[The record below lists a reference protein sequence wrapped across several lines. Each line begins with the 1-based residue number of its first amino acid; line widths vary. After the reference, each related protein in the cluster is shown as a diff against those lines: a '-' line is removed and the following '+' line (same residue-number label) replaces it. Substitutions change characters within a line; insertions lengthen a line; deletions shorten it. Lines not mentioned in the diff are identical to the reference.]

1 MKLNYRLIKLSKW
14 IIIVTL
20 LITAI
25 LTFCFEETKLTNY
38 INGILLNILAGAI
51 ILLVTSLF
59 EYFSNRRKSLERLM
73 KYVLEY
79 RNRFSK
85 IGYLQETTLL
95 SYEEFKE
102 KYNKDDST
110 IELMIQVRKE
120 HDEYNK
126 SLIRDFDKIINSYIE
141 ISEINFNDFWDIY
154 ADLHFIIKNKKITTK
169 LYNDV
174 FKYVYDEV
182 NRIRELSYHLNI
194 YKTEGASPVVMYE
207 KIREY
212 QSNIFYEKSIKG
224 NKKLDKKNMQ
234 VIKSGIPY
242 ETIYGE
248 NKRLFVYNK
257 MAKYLDEQ
265 YDAIGKIAYFDDNYN
280 N

>member
-73 KYVLEY
+73 KYVLKY

-95 SYEEFKE
+95 SYKEFKE

-194 YKTEGASPVVMYE
+194 YKTEGASPIVMYE

-242 ETIYGE
+242 EMIYGE

-257 MAKYLDEQ
+257 MAKHLDEQ

>member
-20 LITAI
+20 VITAV

-59 EYFSNRRKSLERLM
+59 EYFSNRRKNLERLM
-73 KYVLEY
+73 KYILEY

-85 IGYLQETTLL
+85 IGYLQESALL

-194 YKTEGASPVVMYE
+194 YKTEGASPIVMYE

-212 QSNIFYEKSIKG
+212 QSNIFYEKSIKE

-242 ETIYGE
+242 EMIYGE
-248 NKRLFVYNK
+248 NKRLFVYNR
-257 MAKYLDEQ
+257 MAKHLDEQ

>member
-20 LITAI
+20 VITAV

-59 EYFSNRRKSLERLM
+59 EYFSNRRKNLERLM
-73 KYVLEY
+73 KYILEY

-85 IGYLQETTLL
+85 IGYLQESALL

-141 ISEINFNDFWDIY
+141 ISEINFNDFCDIY

-194 YKTEGASPVVMYE
+194 YKTEGASPIVMYE

-212 QSNIFYEKSIKG
+212 QSNIFYEKSIKE

-242 ETIYGE
+242 EMIYGE

-257 MAKYLDEQ
+257 MAKHLDEQ

>member
-73 KYVLEY
+73 KYVLKY

-95 SYEEFKE
+95 SYKEFKE

-194 YKTEGASPVVMYE
+194 YKTEGASPIVM
-207 KIREY
+207 
-212 QSNIFYEKSIKG
+212 
-224 NKKLDKKNMQ
+224 
-234 VIKSGIPY
+234 
-242 ETIYGE
+242 
-248 NKRLFVYNK
+248 
-257 MAKYLDEQ
+257 
-265 YDAIGKIAYFDDNYN
+265 
-280 N
+280 